1 MKTRRL
7 LALGAAALLLAAGPA
22 GCRETPQEDGTLR
35 IGVAVYKG
43 EDTYISNMTQ
53 AMQESVDDW
62 CAETGERIQVSI
74 SDAQES
80 QNTQNEQI
88 DRFLSLGYDVLC
100 VNLVDRTDAAR
111 VVDKAREAD
120 VPLVFF
126 NREPVQEDIDAW
138 DKVYYVGSD
147 ARQSAQLQAQI
158 VLDLWESDPAALDRN
173 GDGVLQYMMLEGES
187 RHQDAVIRTEV
198 SVQTL
203 REAGVPLERVESGIA
218 NWDRNQAA
226 ALTESALLE
235 YPEIELIL
243 CNNDDMAL
251 GAADAVDLNGDG
263 VISYV
268 MFKGQENNP
277 EAEYRTQYS
286 VEDANAILEEAG
298 HPALSYYDSAASTQ
312 YLVDP
317 NGSWSAAA
325 AQDYMTTILSAYSEA
340 NGNMVELVIANND
353 DMGLGAI
360 TALQTAGYNQG
371 VDENG
376 EPLSTN
382 IPVFT
387 VDGLQGIVDAIN
399 AGTATGAVGQ
409 SASGLASAVV
419 TLVQN
424 YQADGDLM
432 SNTEGMN
439 VDETVAKIRVPYTTV
454 S

>member
-1 MKTRRL
+1 MKFKKL
-7 LALGAAALLLAAGPA
+7 SALLLSGAMCLSIAACSGGGETTPA
-22 GCRETPQEDGTLR
+22 PTTPAESGAPTESGAPAASDLN
-35 IGVAVYKG
+35 VAVFYYNYS
-43 EDTYISNMTQ
+43 DAFISNVRNEM
-53 AMQESVDDW
+53 
-62 CAETGERIQVSI
+62 
-74 SDAQES
+74 DAQWEAMGVTYNNYDG
-80 QNTQNEQI
+80 NTNQGTQMDQI
-88 DRFLSLGYDVLC
+88 NTAISNGANVLV
-100 VNLVDRTDAAR
+100 VNAVEASADETTQSIVDAAQTAGIP
-111 VVDKAREAD
+111 VI
-120 VPLVFF
+120 FF
-126 NREPVQEDIDAW
+126 NREVSDDVVNSYELAAF
-138 DKVYYVGSD
+138 VGT
-147 ARQSAQLQAQI
+147 
-158 VLDLWESDPAALDRN
+158 DPA
-173 GDGVLQYMMLEGES
+173 
-187 RHQDAVIRTEV
+187 
-198 SVQTL
+198 
-203 REAGVPLERVESGIA
+203 EAGHMQG
-218 NWDRNQAA
+218 
-226 ALTESALLE
+226 
-235 YPEIELIL
+235 ELIGNYL
-243 CNNDDMAL
+243 VENY
-251 GAADAVDLNGDG
+251 DAVDLNGDG

-277 EAEYRTQYS
+277 EAEMRTQYS

-298 HPALSYYDSAASTQ
+298 KPALSYYDTSASTQ

>member
-1 MKTRRL
+1 MKFKKL
-7 LALGAAALLLAAGPA
+7 SALLLSGAMCLSIAACSGGGETTPA
-22 GCRETPQEDGTLR
+22 PTTPAESGAPTESGAPAASDLN
-35 IGVAVYKG
+35 VAVFYYNYS
-43 EDTYISNMTQ
+43 DAFISNVRNEM
-53 AMQESVDDW
+53 
-62 CAETGERIQVSI
+62 
-74 SDAQES
+74 DAQWEAMGVTYNNYDG
-80 QNTQNEQI
+80 NTNQGTQMDQVNTAI
-88 DRFLSLGYDVLC
+88 ANGANVLV
-100 VNLVDRTDAAR
+100 VNAVEASADETTQSIVDAAQTAGIP
-111 VVDKAREAD
+111 VI
-120 VPLVFF
+120 FF
-126 NREPVQEDIDAW
+126 NREVSDDVVNSYELAAF
-138 DKVYYVGSD
+138 VGT
-147 ARQSAQLQAQI
+147 
-158 VLDLWESDPAALDRN
+158 DPA
-173 GDGVLQYMMLEGES
+173 
-187 RHQDAVIRTEV
+187 
-198 SVQTL
+198 
-203 REAGVPLERVESGIA
+203 EAGHMQG
-218 NWDRNQAA
+218 
-226 ALTESALLE
+226 
-235 YPEIELIL
+235 ELIGNYL
-243 CNNDDMAL
+243 VENY
-251 GAADAVDLNGDG
+251 DAVDLNGDG

-277 EAEYRTQYS
+277 EAEMRTQYS

-298 HPALSYYDSAASTQ
+298 KPALSYYDTSASTQ

>member
-1 MKTRRL
+1 MKFKKL
-7 LALGAAALLLAAGPA
+7 SALLLSGAMCLSIAACSGGGETTSAPTTPA
-22 GCRETPQEDGTLR
+22 ESGTPTESGAPAASDLN
-35 IGVAVYKG
+35 VAVFYYNYS
-43 EDTYISNMTQ
+43 DAFISNVRNEM
-53 AMQESVDDW
+53 
-62 CAETGERIQVSI
+62 
-74 SDAQES
+74 DAQFEAIGITPS
-80 QNTQNEQI
+80 NYDGNTNQGTQMDQVNTAI
-88 DRFLSLGYDVLC
+88 ANGANVLV
-100 VNLVDRTDAAR
+100 VNAVEASADETTQSIVDAAQTAGIP
-111 VVDKAREAD
+111 VI
-120 VPLVFF
+120 FF
-126 NREPVQEDIDAW
+126 NREVSDDVVNSYELAAF
-138 DKVYYVGSD
+138 VGT
-147 ARQSAQLQAQI
+147 
-158 VLDLWESDPAALDRN
+158 DPA
-173 GDGVLQYMMLEGES
+173 
-187 RHQDAVIRTEV
+187 
-198 SVQTL
+198 
-203 REAGVPLERVESGIA
+203 EAGHMQG
-218 NWDRNQAA
+218 
-226 ALTESALLE
+226 
-235 YPEIELIL
+235 ELIGNYL
-243 CNNDDMAL
+243 VENYDT
-251 GAADAVDLNGDG
+251 VDLNGDG

-360 TALQTAGYNQG
+360 TALQTAGYN
-371 VDENG
+371 NG
-376 EPLSTN
+376 EGTTT

-387 VDGLQGIVDAIN
+387 VDGLQGIQDAIA
-399 AGTATGAVGQ
+399 AGNATGAVGQ

>member
-1 MKTRRL
+1 MKFKKL
-7 LALGAAALLLAAGPA
+7 SALLLSGAMCLSIAACSGGGETTPA
-22 GCRETPQEDGTLR
+22 PTTPAESGAPTESGAPAASDLN
-35 IGVAVYKG
+35 VAVFYYNYS
-43 EDTYISNMTQ
+43 DAFISNVRNEM
-53 AMQESVDDW
+53 
-62 CAETGERIQVSI
+62 
-74 SDAQES
+74 DAQFEAIGITPS
-80 QNTQNEQI
+80 NYDGNTNQGTQMDQVNTAI
-88 DRFLSLGYDVLC
+88 ANGANVLV
-100 VNLVDRTDAAR
+100 VNAVEASADETTQSIVDAAQTAGIP
-111 VVDKAREAD
+111 VI
-120 VPLVFF
+120 FF
-126 NREPVQEDIDAW
+126 NREVSDDVVNSYELAAF
-138 DKVYYVGSD
+138 VGT
-147 ARQSAQLQAQI
+147 
-158 VLDLWESDPAALDRN
+158 DPA
-173 GDGVLQYMMLEGES
+173 
-187 RHQDAVIRTEV
+187 
-198 SVQTL
+198 
-203 REAGVPLERVESGIA
+203 EAGHMQG
-218 NWDRNQAA
+218 
-226 ALTESALLE
+226 
-235 YPEIELIL
+235 ELIGNYL
-243 CNNDDMAL
+243 VENY
-251 GAADAVDLNGDG
+251 DAVDLNGDG

-340 NGNMVELVIANND
+340 NRNMVELVIANND

-360 TALQTAGYNQG
+360 TALQTAGYN
-371 VDENG
+371 NG
-376 EPLSTN
+376 EGTTT

-387 VDGLQGIVDAIN
+387 VDGLQGIQDAIA
-399 AGTATGAVGQ
+399 AGNATGAVGQ

>member
-1 MKTRRL
+1 MKL
-7 LALGAAALLLAAGPA
+7 KKLSALLLAGAMCVSIAACSGGTSSTPA
-22 GCRETPQEDGTLR
+22 P
-35 IGVAVYKG
+35 
-43 EDTYISNMTQ
+43 
-53 AMQESVDDW
+53 
-62 CAETGERIQVSI
+62 AETGTTETTPAENAASDLNVAVFYYNY
-74 SDAQES
+74 SDAFISNVRNEMDAQFEAIGITPS
-80 QNTQNEQI
+80 NYDGNTNQGTQMDQVNTAI
-88 DRFLSLGYDVLC
+88 ANGANVLV
-100 VNLVDRTDAAR
+100 VNAVEASADETTQSIVDAAQTAGIP
-111 VVDKAREAD
+111 VI
-120 VPLVFF
+120 FF
-126 NREPVQEDIDAW
+126 NREVSDDVVNSYELAAF
-138 DKVYYVGSD
+138 VGT
-147 ARQSAQLQAQI
+147 
-158 VLDLWESDPAALDRN
+158 DPA
-173 GDGVLQYMMLEGES
+173 
-187 RHQDAVIRTEV
+187 
-198 SVQTL
+198 
-203 REAGVPLERVESGIA
+203 EAGHMQG
-218 NWDRNQAA
+218 
-226 ALTESALLE
+226 
-235 YPEIELIL
+235 ELIGNYL
-243 CNNDDMAL
+243 VENY
-251 GAADAVDLNGDG
+251 DAVDLNGDG